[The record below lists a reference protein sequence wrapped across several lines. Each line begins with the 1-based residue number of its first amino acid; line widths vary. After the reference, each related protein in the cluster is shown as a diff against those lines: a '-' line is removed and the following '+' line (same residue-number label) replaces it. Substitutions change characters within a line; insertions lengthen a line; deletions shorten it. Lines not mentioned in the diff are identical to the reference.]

1 MSRSLLSL
9 LVVSA
14 VACSDAHSLLDAK
27 RGVAGEAAV
36 DAVSSTAA
44 SDAGS
49 PPQAAGPS
57 HCEHEGRRF
66 KFGESFF
73 DRERCEGRRCQH
85 GGHWAIQSALCNEG
99 DECDGGPC
107 EECTLGWEP
116 TYRYPFPLGTTL
128 TCSDGCNLCT
138 CTAYG
143 KWISTQVACSELTK
157 VEPCSNMPEVDSSRV
172 LFVSG
177 SDGQALSLQ
186 GEFGRGGCDSTP
198 MRACYA
204 ALPSGGGAQI
214 LRVWL
219 EPAKPLAACEV
230 PFIAEAIFSL
240 APLRERY
247 GDAHEAVVIKV
258 GAYAFP
264 FAL

>member
-1 MSRSLLSL
+1 MSRSLSSL
-9 LVVSA
+9 VLA
-14 VACSDAHSLLDAK
+14 CAAACSDAHSPSESQ
-27 RGVAGEAAV
+27 RGVAADAAL
-36 DAVSSTAA
+36 DAASTTPA

-49 PPQAAGPS
+49 PPRMAGPTY
-57 HCEHEGRRF
+57 CEHDGRRF

-73 DRERCEGRRCQH
+73 DRERCESRLCQH
-85 GGHWAIQSALCNEG
+85 GGHWALQSALCDEG
-99 DECDGGPC
+99 EECDGGPC
-107 EECTLGWEP
+107 DECTFGWAP

-143 KWISTQVACSELTK
+143 KWISTQVACSELTE
-157 VEPCSNMPEVDSSRV
+157 VEPCSDMPEVDSSRV

-186 GEFGRGGCDSTP
+186 GEFSRGGCDNAP

-204 ALPSGGGAQI
+204 ALPSAGAQI

-219 EPAKPLAACEV
+219 EPAKPLAACAV

-247 GDAHEAVVIKV
+247 GDDHEAVVIKV